1 MNWLKKLFGWDKR
14 ERLLEKMLEECR
26 VQGELLDRIQEHRR
40 QLARLQREKKT
51 LKPESLEVEV
61 GNLRIVNPGYPEK
74 PFAGWGTKVYLDGK
88 EIGVSSLDL
97 HIAVDDVVTAK
108 IEMPVTGATDA
119 LNSTPSSTEC

>member
-51 LKPESLEVEV
+51 LKPQALEVEV
-61 GNLRIVNPGYPEK
+61 GNLRIVNPGHPEK
-74 PFAGWGTKVYLDGK
+74 PFIGWGTKIQLDGK
-88 EIGVSSLDL
+88 EISVCSLDL
-97 HIAVDDVVTAK
+97 HIAVDDVITAK
-108 IEMPVTGATDA
+108 IEMPV
-119 LNSTPSSTEC
+119 